1 MAYVRSRKNIR
12 RPSRSS
18 RRVYPKRR
26 TYVRA
31 RSRVGYGTRRS
42 AYQRRSR
49 RVQSAGMSTGCCSV
63 MDPGQKFVMVQ
74 ADPFE
79 PKYFGAK
86 IPDSSTIPSIP
97 TPIQYNQTLQT
108 LNTSQPAF
116 AHAWAF
122 YPSVSF
128 NFITALGLNAS
139 QWSFSAASATVQSA
153 PQSASFQSQFE
164 AFRPTA
170 HAIRLTCPF
179 APTTTTGFVHIAIA
193 TETNMTAAN
202 TNTQHYTQLAES
214 FSAMSGYTFY
224 KRVTLASLT
233 QSPITLINKWTDETA
248 FRYQSPV
255 AGPAVAAGGSGG
267 ANQFQIPFSWGTL
280 LIAVEGVSTSTTP
293 AAIAPLTAEVILH
306 SECIPDK
313 SSTLIGSTA
322 ASYSSSTLNAVSQAV
337 AATDFSHTEEQQDR
351 TIGNY
356 VAEVANA
363 AGLSPRSVRD
373 FGIRVAGQAVRTAAQ
388 YATSRGASAVAQ
400 AVGVRLP
407 PGLPGVNYPRL
418 TIS

>member
-18 RRVYPKRR
+18 RRIYPKRR

-31 RSRVGYGTRRS
+31 RSRVAYAPRRS

-49 RVQSAGMSTGCCSV
+49 RVQSAGMSSNACCG

-79 PKYFGAK
+79 PKYFGSK

-97 TPIQYNQTLQT
+97 TPIQYNQSLQT
-108 LNTSQPAF
+108 LITSQPSF
-116 AHAWAF
+116 AAAWAF
-122 YPSVSF
+122 YPSPNSSF
-128 NFITALGLNAS
+128 VTALGLNAS
-139 QWSFSAASATVQSA
+139 QWSFSASNATVQSA
-153 PQSASFQSQFE
+153 PQQASFQSQFE
-164 AFRPTA
+164 MFRPTA
-170 HAIRLTCPF
+170 HAIRLSCPF
-179 APTTTTGFVHIAIA
+179 APTNTTGFVHIAIA
-193 TETNMTAAN
+193 TEATATGAV
-202 TNTQHYTQLAES
+202 HYTQLAES
-214 FSAMSGYTFY
+214 FSALSGYTFY

-248 FRYQSPV
+248 FRYQAPNVGEATS
-255 AGPAVAAGGSGG
+255 
-267 ANQFQIPFSWGTL
+267 NQSNPMTFHVPYSWGTL
-280 LIAVEGVSTSTTP
+280 LVAVEGASTSTTP
-293 AAIAPLTAEVILH
+293 GVFSPLQAEVILH
-306 SECIPDK
+306 TECIPDK
-313 SSTLIGSTA
+313 NSTLIGSTA
-322 ASYSSSTLNAVSQAV
+322 AAYSSGTLNAVSQAV